1 MKEEAA
7 ENKSSL
13 QKARGGSCV
22 MLGTHG
28 VILGCLGRKMTKRGD
43 ISGRGLKTV
52 VCEGGSKTTV
62 IGLFPPKITFDKSLA
77 VSENEDNHL
86 IM

>member
-13 QKARGGSCV
+13 QKARGGSYV
-22 MLGTHG
+22 MIGIHS
-28 VILGCLGRKMTKRGD
+28 VILGCLRRKMTKRGD

-52 VCEGGSKTTV
+52 VCEGGSKTTI
-62 IGLFPPKITFDKSLA
+62 IGLFLPWTRVWQCQKMRKT
-77 VSENEDNHL
+77 VS
-86 IM
+86 